1 MPPFLRFSVS
11 EDMES
16 AGILYGS
23 GAFLGR
29 GKIFP
34 FFSLQHRFSVV
45 IYESE
50 EENDP
55 TEEELL

>member
-1 MPPFLRFSVS
+1 MLFTCCTRFAAPTSLT
-11 EDMES
+11 
-16 AGILYGS
+16 AGRGW
-23 GAFLGR
+23 AFLGR

-34 FFSLQHRFSVV
+34 FFSLQYRFSVV

>member
-1 MPPFLRFSVS
+1 
-11 EDMES
+11 MES

-34 FFSLQHRFSVV
+34 FFSLQYRFSVV